1 LVQVDE
7 YQIDV
12 NPKGILLILRNLD
25 VPGVIGRVG
34 TILAADKV
42 NIGEWRMGRHHP
54 GGEALSFISLDN
66 PPSEETLSSLKEVEA
81 VVALRMIE
89 L

>member
-1 LVQVDE
+1 VQVDD
-7 YQIDV
+7 YRLDV
-12 NPKGILLILRNLD
+12 NPQGILLVLRNLD

-42 NIGEWRMGRHHP
+42 NIGEWRMGRRQP

-66 PPSEETLSSLKEVEA
+66 SPSEETLESLANLVA
-81 VVALRMIE
+81 VIAVRLVV

>member
-1 LVQVDE
+1 
-7 YQIDV
+7 V
-12 NPKGILLILRNLD
+12 NPQGILLVLRNQD

-34 TILAADKV
+34 TILAGDKV
-42 NIGEWRMGRHHP
+42 NIGAWRMGRREP

-66 PPSEETLSSLKEVEA
+66 SPSNETLRALEDVEA
-81 VVALRMIE
+81 VVALKMVT